1 MSKLQSLK
9 KSFTTGM
16 IVLSLSL
23 SMVLAASVVIADSKA
38 PDYVKLIEQ
47 VSPAVVNISTTT
59 QPRRSSQQPPMM
71 PFPEGWPFG
80 EMFRYFFGEIP
91 PQTPQRPQG
100 RPVRS
105 LGSGFIISPDGYIL
119 TNAHV
124 VDGADTITVR
134 MSDRTEF
141 TAELVGQDDRTD
153 VALLKI
159 EASNLPHVK
168 IGKSS
173 EVRVGEWVLAI
184 GSPFGLEH
192 TATHGIVSAIGR
204 NLPNENYVPFIQTD
218 APVNPGNS
226 GGPLF
231 NAKGEVIGINSQIYT
246 RSGGY
251 MGLSFAIPIDVAM
264 NVVEQL
270 RSTGKVT
277 RGYLGVYLQPVT
289 ADLARSFGLD
299 KPRGA
304 LVAQVQP
311 DEPADK
317 AGIKPGDIILEF
329 DGHVIEQFHQLPL
342 LVGQTPVGK
351 TVQIKVLRDGKEQTL
366 TASIGQ
372 LDDVVATTEK
382 ISTLG
387 LTLKPLTD
395 RQKAELNVSYGLL
408 VEAVSEG
415 VAARAGVRPNDILLE
430 VNNQPMTSKDDLRAA
445 IRAADKT
452 RPLAVRL
459 LRNGQPMFLAIK
471 LN

>member
-9 KSFTTGM
+9 RSFTAGM
-16 IVLSLSL
+16 IALSLCL
-23 SMVLAASVVIADSKA
+23 SMVLAAPVAMANSEA

-59 QPRRSSQQPPMM
+59 QPRRGSQQPPIM
-71 PFPEGWPFG
+71 PFPEGSPFG

-91 PQTPQRPQG
+91 PQIPRQPQG

-105 LGSGFIISPDGYIL
+105 LGSGFIISADGYIL

-184 GSPFGLEH
+184 GSPFGLDH

-270 RSTGKVT
+270 RSTGTVI

-304 LVAQVQP
+304 LIAQVQP
-311 DEPADK
+311 DGPADK

-329 DGHVIEQFHQLPL
+329 DGHVIEQSHQLPS

-351 TVQIKVLRDGKEQTL
+351 KVQIKVLRDGKEQKLKVT
-366 TASIGQ
+366 IGR
-372 LDDVVATTEK
+372 LDDVAAAPQK
-382 ISTLG
+382 SPALG

-395 RQKAELNVSYGLL
+395 RQKAELNVSHGLL
-408 VEAVSEG
+408 VLAVSDG
-415 VAARAGVRPNDILLE
+415 AAARAGIRPNDVLVD
-430 VNNQPMTSKDDLRAA
+430 VNNRPMTSEADLRAV
-445 IRAADKT
+445 IESADKS

-459 LRNGQPMFLAIK
+459 IRNGQPLFLAIK
-471 LN
+471 LD